1 MSHQIPSPHQY
12 GRPKAPERRKRERRD
27 GDDKEFCAALRMMPC
42 AIDKE
47 YGVVDPH
54 HQNHLAARGKGQK
67 VPDRYCVPLSRA
79 RHDEL
84 HRVGSRYHERWLLN
98 WGVDGEALANALW
111 QIWCHSPADQRIAL
125 MQKAVLE
132 HEANI

>member
-1 MSHQIPSPHQY
+1 MTGHQIPSPHQY
-12 GRPKAPERRKRERRD
+12 GRPKAPPRVKKERRD

-54 HQNHLAARGKGQK
+54 HQNHLATRGKGQR
-67 VPDRYCVPLSRA
+67 VPDRYCIPLSRA

-84 HRVGSRYHERWLLN
+84 HRIGSHKHERWLFE
-98 WGVDGEALANALW
+98 WGVDGEALSNELW
-111 QIWCHSPADQRIAL
+111 TIWKHQPESVRID
-125 MQKAVLE
+125 MMRTAVME
-132 HEANI
+132 HGQ